1 MRTLERLKYMAPQD
15 LQEALGLLTEY
26 QGLCQVL
33 AGGTDLI
40 VRMRQRTVAPDVVID
55 VKKIPGLDEITRDE
69 TGALSIGACCTI
81 GALAASELA
90 EQFPIVKDVAAKF
103 ANMQVRSRATIG
115 GNICRSSPA
124 GDALPMLLVLDATA
138 ELACLDGVRSVPL
151 AEFFTGPGTNA
162 MAANELLTG
171 VKIPSY
177 VADGSG
183 SAFIKLMR
191 SSEDLAK
198 LSAAAH
204 ISIEK
209 GVIRRVRVAAGAVAP
224 VPKRLLRVEK
234 ALEGAQ
240 ASSAAITQAAP
251 LTADEISPVS
261 DTRSTQEYRLLV
273 TPVAVRRALE
283 LAMERCQS

>member
-1 MRTLERLKYMAPQD
+1 MAPQD

-151 AEFFTGPGTNA
+151 VEFFTGPGTNA

-209 GVIRRVRVAAGAVAP
+209 GVIRHVRVAAGAVAP